1 MADALA
7 NIACCFDAS
16 KDLGETSVE
25 LVICNCP
32 ATKKCCIKWETFT
45 FVAALV
51 FSSVDFIA
59 DVFGYKS
66 FVDTVS
72 DKQEIQVYINI
83 WFVLIITS
91 GVIIL
96 SEISLPL
103 YSLIKIAGCC
113 TNKSVTDEEIIKCRE
128 KTKYWSRANNI
139 SVVLTEDGVVALIKV
154 LIAFQSVDAV
164 QDLQE
169 TAGVVNSCI
178 AFAVTFLRHCLLM
191 IQIITKLSRNNVLFS
206 KCPAWESGYCV
217 KATLGI
223 YCLFFLTLFLS
234 CCSIGLTGMSM
245 AISLKLIDIYHDDI
259 EDFMLNITLLSVIVP
274 CIMILSVFIII
285 QTRW

>member
-1 MADALA
+1 MLVTSFLFPSGGPTAYLMADALA

-25 LVICNCP
+25 LVICNCSV
-32 ATKKCCIKWETFT
+32 TKRCCIKWETFT

-72 DKQEIQVYINI
+72 DKQKIQVYIDVWLALMI
-83 WFVLIITS
+83 FS

-103 YSLIKIAGCC
+103 YSLINITGCC
-113 TNKSVTDEEIIKCRE
+113 TKATMEEEDVDKYRE

-139 SVVLTEDGVVALIKV
+139 AVVLTEDGVVALIKV
-154 LIAFQSVDAV
+154 LIAFRSVDAV

-191 IQIITKLSRNNVLFS
+191 MQIITKLSRNNVCFQS
-206 KCPAWESGYCV
+206 AQ
-217 KATLGI
+217 LGI
-223 YCLFFLTLFLS
+223 WLLCK
-234 CCSIGLTGMSM
+234 GNAG
-245 AISLKLIDIYHDDI
+245 
-259 EDFMLNITLLSVIVP
+259 TLLLVLSHSVLFVLFDWFNRDVYGNIFEAVCCP
-274 CIMILSVFIII
+274 S
-285 QTRW
+285 